1 MKEAEANLPVFNPDK
16 EGIQSAVRFRFPKDV
31 DHILPLFDWEL
42 VSLFLSF
49 LKEKNEAGGFF
60 SKRDTNEILDRHIL
74 ESVYHIYRIHKE
86 IGSFNKMKVGDAGTG
101 PGIPGFFFRCLV
113 GSERPKLV
121 LLDSQRR
128 KLSHTETFVKE
139 NGIEGVEFQFARAE
153 DWKTNW
159 DLGVSRGFV
168 PYPWSAEVLSRC
180 IVNGGHYVP
189 FIGKDEFNAK
199 IESKILS
206 DSGFKVEKTIF
217 LPELEFL
224 GMRHIKFLKKV
235 GSARQGIPRAWK
247 LLEKESK
254 EFYGKDRIHQ

>member
-1 MKEAEANLPVFNPDK
+1 MKETETNLPIFDHDK
-16 EGIQSAVRFRFPKDV
+16 DGIQSAVRFRFPKDANS
-31 DHILPLFDWEL
+31 ILSLFDWEL

-74 ESVYHIYRIHKE
+74 ESVFHIYRIHKE

-101 PGIPGFFFRCLV
+101 PGIPGFFFRCLIE
-113 GSERPKLV
+113 SERPKVV

-128 KLSHTETFVKE
+128 KLSHTESFAKE
-139 NGIEGVEFQFARAE
+139 NGIDGVEFQFSRAE

-180 IVNGGHYVP
+180 IVKDGYYVP

-199 IESKILS
+199 IERKILS

-217 LPELEFL
+217 LSELEFL
-224 GMRHIKFLKKV
+224 GMRHIKFLKKA
-235 GSARQGIPRAWK
+235 GSTRQGIPRAWK